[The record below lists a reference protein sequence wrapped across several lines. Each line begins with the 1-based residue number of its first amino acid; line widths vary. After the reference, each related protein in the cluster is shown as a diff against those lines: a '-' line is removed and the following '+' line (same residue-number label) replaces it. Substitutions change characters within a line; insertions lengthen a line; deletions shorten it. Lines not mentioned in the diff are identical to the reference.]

1 MHSTG
6 VFKLLADPTRL
17 RLLRVLSHDR
27 FNVGELTSIL
37 GVAQSGV
44 SRHLGLLKEAN
55 LVTEERVSGFV
66 FYRLPDASRV
76 EPRLPLW
83 SLLAEQFAASA
94 SDKSVR
100 EDESRLQE
108 VLRNRQEQF
117 LPHGDTRQLLPGRSW
132 AAWARTLGELLPA
145 LDVVDIGCGDGYLA
159 VEAARWARHVTG
171 VDRSDDVLEHAK
183 ALATKRQVTN
193 VEWRKGD
200 LSRLPLR
207 DASHDVALLSQ
218 SLHHASD
225 PERAIAEAVRVLRPS
240 GRLLLM
246 DLKAHDQ
253 SWVRSRFGDRHL
265 GFSVDELRELL
276 EGAGLEHVRVSTGA
290 SRRGDPFTVLIASGT
305 KPAHAARGPVAVRGS
320 HSSRY
325 RAARS

>member
-1 MHSTG
+1 MHSTA

-17 RLLRVLSHDR
+17 RLLRVLSYDR
-27 FNVGELTSIL
+27 FNVSELTSIL

-44 SRHLGLLKEAN
+44 SRHLGLLKDAN
-55 LVTEERVSGFV
+55 LVTEERLSGFV
-66 FYRLPDASRV
+66 FYRLPDASRT

-83 SLLAEQFAASA
+83 ALLTEQFAASA
-94 SDKSVR
+94 NDKAVR
-100 EDESRLQE
+100 EDEARLQE

-117 LPHGDTRQLLPGRSW
+117 FPHGDTRQLLPGRSW

-145 LDVVDIGCGDGYLA
+145 VEVVDIGCGDGYLA
-159 VEAARWARHVTG
+159 IEAARWARHVTG

-183 ALATKRQVTN
+183 ALAAKRQVTN
-193 VEWRKGD
+193 VDWRKGD

-207 DASHDVALLSQ
+207 DASHDIALLSQ

-246 DLKAHDQ
+246 DLKAHNQ
-253 SWVRSRFGDRHL
+253 TWVRSRFGDRHL
-265 GFSVDELRELL
+265 GFTVDELRELL
-276 EGAGLEHVRVSTGA
+276 EGAGLVHVRVSTGA

-305 KPAHAARGPVAVRGS
+305 KPAHPAREQNRGS
-320 HSSRY
+320 QSRF
-325 RAARS
+325 RNARS

>member
-1 MHSTG
+1 MQPAA

-17 RLLRVLSHDR
+17 RLLRALSHDR

-37 GVAQSGV
+37 GLAQSGV
-44 SRHLGLLKEAN
+44 SRHLGLLKDAH

-66 FYRLPDASRV
+66 FYRLPDAARS

-83 SLLAEQFAASA
+83 SLLAEQFAAIA
-94 SDKSVR
+94 GDRAVR
-100 EDESRLQE
+100 EDDARLQE

-117 LPHGDTRQLLPGRSW
+117 YPPGDTRQLLPGRSW
-132 AAWARTLGELLPA
+132 AAWARTLGELLPP
-145 LDVVDIGCGDGYLA
+145 LDLVDIGCGDGYLA

-171 VDRSDDVLEHAK
+171 IDRSDDVLERAK
-183 ALATKRQVTN
+183 TLAAKRQVTN

-253 SWVRSRFGDRHL
+253 SWVRARFGDRHL
-265 GFSVDELRELL
+265 GFSIEELRELL
-276 EGAGLEHVRVSTGA
+276 EGGGLTHVRVSTGA
-290 SRRGDPFTVLIASGT
+290 ARRGDPFTVLVASGT
-305 KPAHAARGPVAVRGS
+305 KPAHATRTHVAERAPQS
-320 HSSRY
+320 ARY
-325 RAARS
+325 RSTRS

>member
-1 MHSTG
+1 MRSAA
-6 VFKLLADPTRL
+6 VFKLLADPSRL

-37 GVAQSGV
+37 GLAQSGV

-55 LVTEERVSGFV
+55 LVIEERVSGFV
-66 FYRLPDASRV
+66 FYRLPDAARV
-76 EPRLPLW
+76 EPRPPLW
-83 SLLAEQFAASA
+83 SLLEEQFVAATDRA
-94 SDKSVR
+94 IR
-100 EDESRLQE
+100 EDDARLQE

-117 LPHGDTRQLLPGRSW
+117 YPHGDARQLLPGRSW
-132 AAWARTLGELLPA
+132 AAWSRTLSELLPP
-145 LDVVDIGCGDGYLA
+145 LDLVDIGCGDGYLA
-159 VEAARWARHVTG
+159 VEAARWARRVTG
-171 VDRSDDVLEHAK
+171 VDRSDDVLERAK
-183 ALATKRQVTN
+183 ALAAKRHVTN
-193 VEWRKGD
+193 IEWRKGD

-253 SWVRSRFGDRHL
+253 TWVRARFGDRHL
-265 GFSVDELRELL
+265 GFTVDALRELL
-276 EGAGLEHVRVSTGA
+276 EGCGLTHVRVTTGA
-290 SRRGDPFTVLIASGT
+290 ARRGDPFTVLVASGT
-305 KPAHAARGPVAVRGS
+305 KPTHHSQSRSARA
-320 HSSRY
+320 
-325 RAARS
+325 

>member
-1 MHSTG
+1 MRSAAI
-6 VFKLLADPTRL
+6 FRLLADPSRL
-17 RLLRVLSHDR
+17 RLLRALSQDR

-37 GVAQSGV
+37 GIAQSGV

-55 LVTEERVSGFV
+55 LVTEERWSGFV
-66 FYRLPDASRV
+66 YYRLHDTSHV

-83 SLLAEQFAASA
+83 SLLAEQLAAS
-94 SDKSVR
+94 STDRVMR
-100 EDESRLQE
+100 EDDARLQE
-108 VLRNRQEQF
+108 VLRNRHEQF
-117 LPHGDTRQLLPGRSW
+117 YPHGDARQMLPGRSW
-132 AAWARTLGELLPA
+132 AAWARTLGELLPP

-159 VEAARWARHVTG
+159 LEAARWARHVTG
-171 VDRSDDVLEHAK
+171 VDRSDDVLERAK
-183 ALATKRQVTN
+183 ALAAKRRATN

-218 SLHHASD
+218 ALHHASD

-253 SWVRSRFGDRHL
+253 TWVRSRFGDRHL
-265 GFSVDELRELL
+265 GFTIDALRELL
-276 EGAGLEHVRVSTGA
+276 EGAGLAHVRVSTGA
-290 SRRGDPFTVLIASGT
+290 SRRGDPFTVLVASGT
-305 KPAHAARGPVAVRGS
+305 KPAHSTAPRR
-320 HSSRY
+320 
-325 RAARS
+325 RS

>member
-1 MHSTG
+1 MRSAAI
-6 VFKLLADPTRL
+6 FRLLADPSRL
-17 RLLRVLSHDR
+17 RLLRVLSQDR

-37 GVAQSGV
+37 GLAQSGV

-55 LVTEERVSGFV
+55 LVTEERSSGFV
-66 FYRLPDASRV
+66 YYRLPDASRV
-76 EPRLPLW
+76 EPHLPIW
-83 SLLAEQFAASA
+83 SLLAEQFTATSN
-94 SDKSVR
+94 DRDVR
-100 EDESRLQE
+100 EDDARMQE
-108 VLRNRQEQF
+108 VLRNRHEQF
-117 LPHGDTRQLLPGRSW
+117 YPHGDTRQMLPGRSW
-132 AAWARTLGELLPA
+132 AAWARTLGELLPP

-171 VDRSDDVLEHAK
+171 VDRSDDVLERAK
-183 ALATKRQVTN
+183 TLAAKRHVTN

-218 SLHHASD
+218 ALHHASD

-253 SWVRSRFGDRHL
+253 AWVRSRFGDRHL
-265 GFSVDELRELL
+265 GFTTDQLRDFL
-276 EGAGLEHVRVSTGA
+276 EGAGLAHVRVSTGA
-290 SRRGDPFTVLIASGT
+290 ARRGDPFTVLVASGT
-305 KPAHAARGPVAVRGS
+305 KPAHSPAPRR
-320 HSSRY
+320 
-325 RAARS
+325 RS

>member
-1 MHSTG
+1 MRSAA
-6 VFKLLADPTRL
+6 VFKLLADPSRL

-37 GVAQSGV
+37 GLAQSGV

-55 LVTEERVSGFV
+55 LVIEERASGFV
-66 FYRLPDASRV
+66 FYRLPDAARV
-76 EPRLPLW
+76 EPRPALW
-83 SLLAEQFAASA
+83 SLLEEQFAAA
-94 SDKSVR
+94 TDRAIR
-100 EDESRLQE
+100 EDDARLQE

-117 LPHGDTRQLLPGRSW
+117 YPHGDARQLLPGRSW
-132 AAWARTLGELLPA
+132 AAWSRTLSELLPP
-145 LDVVDIGCGDGYLA
+145 LDLVDIGCGDGYLA
-159 VEAARWARHVTG
+159 VEAARWARRVTG
-171 VDRSDDVLEHAK
+171 VDRSDDVLERAK
-183 ALATKRQVTN
+183 ALATKRRVTN

-200 LSRLPLR
+200 LLRLPLR

-253 SWVRSRFGDRHL
+253 TWVRARFGDRHL
-265 GFSVDELRELL
+265 GFTVDALRELL
-276 EGAGLEHVRVSTGA
+276 EGSGLTHVRVTTGA
-290 SRRGDPFTVLIASGT
+290 ARRGDPFTVLVASGT
-305 KPAHAARGPVAVRGS
+305 KPAHHS
-320 HSSRY
+320 HSRTA
-325 RAARS
+325 RA

>member
-1 MHSTG
+1 MRSAA

-55 LVTEERVSGFV
+55 LVTEERASGFV

-83 SLLAEQFAASA
+83 SLLAEQFAASSA
-94 SDKSVR
+94 DRAVR
-100 EDESRLQE
+100 EDESRVQE

-117 LPHGDTRQLLPGRSW
+117 FPHGDARQMLPGRSW
-132 AAWARTLGELLPA
+132 AAWARTLGELLPP

-159 VEAARWARHVTG
+159 LEASRWARHVTG
-171 VDRSDDVLEHAK
+171 VDRSEDVLEYAK
-183 ALATKRQVTN
+183 TLAAKRQITN
-193 VEWRKGD
+193 VDWRKGD
-200 LSRLPLR
+200 LSRLPLK

-253 SWVRSRFGDRHL
+253 GWVRSRFGDRHL
-265 GFSVDELRELL
+265 GFRVDELRELL
-276 EGAGLEHVRVSTGA
+276 EGAGLVHVRVSTGA

-305 KPAHAARGPVAVRGS
+305 KPAHPARTAQPGRA
-320 HSSRY
+320 
-325 RAARS
+325 RAARA

>member
-1 MHSTG
+1 MRSAA

-27 FNVGELTSIL
+27 FNVSELTSIL

-55 LVTEERVSGFV
+55 LVAEERVSGFV
-66 FYRLPDASRV
+66 FYRLPDASRT

-83 SLLAEQFAASA
+83 SLLAEQFAALTTDRA
-94 SDKSVR
+94 VR
-100 EDESRLQE
+100 EDDARLQE

-117 LPHGDTRQLLPGRSW
+117 YPHGDARQLLPGRSW
-132 AAWARTLGELLPA
+132 AAWARTLGELLPP

-159 VEAARWARHVTG
+159 VEAARWARRVTG

-183 ALATKRQVTN
+183 ALAAKRQITN

-218 SLHHASD
+218 ALHHASD

-240 GRLLLM
+240 GRVLLM

-253 SWVRSRFGDRHL
+253 GWVRSRFGDRHL
-265 GFSVDELRELL
+265 GFTIDQLREFL
-276 EGAGLEHVRVSTGA
+276 EGAGLVHVRVSTGA
-290 SRRGDPFTVLIASGT
+290 SRRGDPFTVLVASGT
-305 KPAHAARGPVAVRGS
+305 KPPHPARVSQPARVRTV
-320 HSSRY
+320 
-325 RAARS
+325 RS